1 MVPPLCG
8 LPAAVVVGAASG
20 LTPIEREYDHW
31 HSPQQKTAARLSL
44 TLGGEGT
51 WRLCETHQ
59 LVTKQGFAGE
69 LVVDTAVTLTHAARG
84 GCRAPAAASAT
95 TRARS
100 WRGSRRSCAVQ
111 RTRARGQRPVVSKR
125 RSNVRS
131 AGPLI
136 SGPHLQFQQT
146 DVAAIFWPPWP
157 GSPAFVEAS
166 AACMA
171 GIGTSAAS
179 TAEQCRPGLC
189 ET

>member
-1 MVPPLCG
+1 MPPLCG

-69 LVVDTAVTLTHAARG
+69 LVVDTAVTLTHAATG
-84 GCRAPAAASAT
+84 GCRTCSGFGDDAGAQLAGKQAILRRPAH

-100 WRGSRRSCAVQ
+100 AACNLEREKC
-111 RTRARGQRPVVSKR
+111 RPADQ
-125 RSNVRS
+125 RS
-131 AGPLI
+131 A
-136 SGPHLQFQQT
+136 
-146 DVAAIFWPPWP
+146 
-157 GSPAFVEAS
+157 PAVPAY
-166 AACMA
+166 
-171 GIGTSAAS
+171 
-179 TAEQCRPGLC
+179 
-189 ET
+189 